1 MKKIIVALLSM
12 LIMVPAVVD
21 AKDSAKENLKRAK
34 KLEKTYKKEGWKLFG
49 SSFPMGEVLTKHF
62 ETLER
67 LGDGATEL
75 MGTAS
80 VSDPKHKNMLV
91 QAASTNAY
99 VSYAGKC
106 RAVVGS
112 ALNKMDL
119 LPQEARE
126 AAVNNLREGLGDDD
140 ISIFPVSC
148 ATGEGLWDVLKFV
161 RTELTKLPKDKI
173 VYETEYD
180 PEREMTEEELPFT
193 VTREKD
199 EYFVEGPRIEKML
212 GYTNLESEKGFLF
225 FQNFLRD
232 NGINDELIRLG
243 INEGD
248 TVHVCNIDFEYYE

>member
-21 AKDSAKENLKRAK
+21 AKDSAKENQKRAK

-119 LPQEARE
+119 EMESDQFLANYEATVQKEIQGELQQSYILIKEGKAMTEAQVFYIVDE
-126 AAVNNLREGLGDDD
+126 AAAERARLRSLE
-140 ISIFPVSC
+140 I
-148 ATGEGLWDVLKFV
+148 ATRGMKLAQDLQKKLK
-161 RTELTKLPKDKI
+161 EAA
-173 VYETEYD
+173 
-180 PEREMTEEELPFT
+180 EEA
-193 VTREKD
+193 
-199 EYFVEGPRIEKML
+199 VE
-212 GYTNLESEKGFLF
+212 
-225 FQNFLRD
+225 
-232 NGINDELIRLG
+232 
-243 INEGD
+243 
-248 TVHVCNIDFEYYE
+248 